1 MKKLVIVAI
10 LASVAWSQQV
20 EVKCQYDGYSM
31 RNTYDSKNVNGK
43 LTYKWECSSGHI
55 SWITNE
61 RASSGITA
69 EQVMEVY
76 KPLTDSLQGE
86 QMTPEERARLT
97 KEYQKKMDASMEPIY
112 NWIDRLKKSDKLS
125 AKVTLFTI
133 RAGILYGIY
142 ALIVS
147 L

>member
-97 KEYQKKMDASMEPIY
+97 NEYQKKMYASMEPIY

-133 RAGILYGIY
+133 RAGIIYGIY

>member
-97 KEYQKKMDASMEPIY
+97 NEYQKKMYASMEPIY